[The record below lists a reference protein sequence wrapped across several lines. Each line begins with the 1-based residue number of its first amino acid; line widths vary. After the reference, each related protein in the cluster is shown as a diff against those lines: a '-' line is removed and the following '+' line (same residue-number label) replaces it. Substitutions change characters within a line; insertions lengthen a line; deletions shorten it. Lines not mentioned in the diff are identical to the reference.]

1 MKKAFLML
9 ALSANLAYADSITIN
24 SQLQCD
30 KHDVV
35 VNALQTKY
43 KESPVWMSQKKEIV
57 YGLFLNKTT
66 KTWTFVL
73 TDNNIMCVVAEGEG
87 FVSTNPI

>member
-1 MKKAFLML
+1 ML
-9 ALSANLAYADSITIN
+9 ALSANIAYADPDPVTIN
-24 SQLQCD
+24 STLQCD

-87 FVSTNPI
+87 FVSTIPI